1 MSSTSKYSPSAFFLP
16 SVASTTFY
24 QEIVRI
30 QIRRNLQSLTK
41 INEKVRYASVQP
53 FLIFLPSVASTT
65 FYQEIVRI
73 RIRRNLQSLTKVNEK
88 GQYIKV
94 QPIRIFFA
102 ERCIYYLL
110 SRNCAHTDKA
120 QSSVANKNKRESAV
134 RISTALP
141 HFYVVVSL
149 RLLLHKD
156 LEQQW

>member
-1 MSSTSKYSPSAFFLP
+1 MTKCKFL
-16 SVASTTFY
+16 
-24 QEIVRI
+24 EIR
-30 QIRRNLQSLTK
+30 QHLLPLTK
-41 INEKVRYASVQP
+41 INA
-53 FLIFLPSVASTT
+53 
-65 FYQEIVRI
+65 
-73 RIRRNLQSLTKVNEK
+73 NE
-88 GQYIKV
+88 QYIKV
-94 QPIRIFFA
+94 QLIRIFFA

-120 QSSVANKNKRESAV
+120 QSSVANKNKRERAV